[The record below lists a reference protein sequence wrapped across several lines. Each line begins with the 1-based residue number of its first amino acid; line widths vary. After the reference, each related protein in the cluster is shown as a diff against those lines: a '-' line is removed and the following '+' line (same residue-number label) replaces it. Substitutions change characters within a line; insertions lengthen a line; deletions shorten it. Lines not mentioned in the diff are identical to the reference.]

1 MAQKIQAIRGMNDYL
16 PADTRVWQKIENA
29 LKQILAG
36 YGFSEIRTPIVEHT
50 LYFSEQLVK

>member
-1 MAQKIQAIRGMNDYL
+1 MNDYL
-16 PADTRVWQKIENA
+16 PADTRVWQKIENT